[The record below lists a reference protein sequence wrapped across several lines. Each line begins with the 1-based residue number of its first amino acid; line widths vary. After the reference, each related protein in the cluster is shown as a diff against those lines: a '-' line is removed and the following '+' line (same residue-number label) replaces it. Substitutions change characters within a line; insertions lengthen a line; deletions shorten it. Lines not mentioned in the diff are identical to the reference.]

1 MNVSFTPCQALNA
14 TFKDIFHQ
22 LLNTLCFRNSHKISK
37 GLRPQPRLGLPTLFC
52 SPCLSLVSG
61 PAVTGSSAFKQPES
75 RSSGPETRFC
85 CCGRFR
91 SGSASSSAAAAAVTF
106 SARELPS
113 APSSRQPGYGA
124 FKGLREISPLCET
137 TDVTNTPCTK
147 TKSRDQSL

>member
-1 MNVSFTPCQALNA
+1 MPCQALNA

-22 LLNTLCFRNSHKISK
+22 LLNTLCFRNSHKIRK
-37 GLRPQPRLGLPTLFC
+37 GLRPQPWLGLATFLC

-61 PAVTGSSAFKQPES
+61 PAVTGSSAFKQPAS

-85 CCGRFR
+85 CSGRFR
-91 SGSASSSAAAAAVTF
+91 SGSAASSSSAAAAAVTF

-113 APSSRQPGYGA
+113 VPSSRQPGYGA
-124 FKGLREISPLCET
+124 FMGLREISPLCET
-137 TDVTNTPCTK
+137 TDVTNTPCTSK